1 MTHGIIPAALSGFGT
16 GLSLIV
22 AIGAQNAFVL
32 RQGVRRQS
40 VLAVVAICA
49 LSDAA
54 LIALGVAGV
63 GAFVTAWPP
72 ALTLVGLVGGA
83 FLIGYGVL
91 AARRVLRPVP
101 GATLQAEDTATVTAA
116 GPDTTTSGGTA
127 TTAALT
133 TSTAASTATATATAT
148 AASPGTAAAA
158 AASTATTTATTT
170 TTVKAPAPAPGRA
183 ATRRAVLTCLA
194 MTWLNPHVYLDTVLL
209 LGSLAADRGDLRW
222 AFGIGAGLASL
233 VWFGALGYGARLL
246 SGLLSRPSA
255 WRVLDGLVAATMV
268 TMGGLLLARA

>member
-1 MTHGIIPAALSGFGT
+1 MTHGIIAAALAGFGT

-32 RQGVRRQS
+32 RQGARRHA

-49 LSDAA
+49 VSDAV

-63 GAFVTAWPP
+63 GAFVTAWPA
-72 ALTLVGLVGGA
+72 ALTLVALAGGG
-83 FLIGYGVL
+83 FLICYGVL
-91 AARRVLRPVP
+91 AARRVLRPDP
-101 GATLQAEDTATVTAA
+101 A
-116 GPDTTTSGGTA
+116 
-127 TTAALT
+127 AALT
-133 TSTAASTATATATAT
+133 TEGA
-148 AASPGTAAAA
+148 
-158 AASTATTTATTT
+158 
-170 TTVKAPAPAPGRA
+170 APGSA
-183 ATRRAVLTCLA
+183 RRAVLTCLA

-222 AFGIGAGLASL
+222 AFGVGAGLASL
-233 VWFGALGYGARLL
+233 AWFGALGYGARAL
-246 SGLLSRPSA
+246 SGLLARPSA